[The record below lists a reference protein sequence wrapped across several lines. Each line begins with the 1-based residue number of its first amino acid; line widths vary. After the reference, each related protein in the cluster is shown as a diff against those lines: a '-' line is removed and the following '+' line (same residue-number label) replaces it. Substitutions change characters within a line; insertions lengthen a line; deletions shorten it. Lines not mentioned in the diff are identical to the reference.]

1 MSAIV
6 VHAEDALMNKA
17 DVLPSF
23 LGLKNLLVKVKTSNE
38 EEVMADTSKRPNLHI
53 TRIPERKYHLKTGEE
68 VKFHSYKGESPSDPG
83 RSYKNVKRGRPALD
97 SQATHSQGCVKRRL
111 SMGSQELDMV

>member
-23 LGLKNLLVKVKTSNE
+23 LGLKSLLVKVKIIL
-38 EEVMADTSKRPNLHI
+38 MKRCHGGYI
-53 TRIPERKYHLKTGEE
+53 
-68 VKFHSYKGESPSDPG
+68 
-83 RSYKNVKRGRPALD
+83 
-97 SQATHSQGCVKRRL
+97 
-111 SMGSQELDMV
+111 